1 MLYNQCNR
9 SNLKSNKIENCRKIK
24 MKVNRYSFI
33 FKQLRMQKQLPL
45 SFFEKVGVRKSNI
58 SKFERGELMMSFD
71 KIANLLS
78 AMNISL
84 SEYELLINSFRPSFQ
99 DQFFTELENAE
110 FMQDQDRLVKLSEN
124 VESASPLL
132 MLLVTKS
139 KITPLDNSEVDKILN
154 YLKLAP
160 NWGYFELSLLQAI
173 LEVIEIKEAEKIFS
187 SIEERIYIYRNI
199 FKYRRKIVLIALH
212 YILILSSKREK
223 KFAEQILIKI
233 NKIKQQEFDFFLSC
247 IQKLVTSFM
256 KYQFENKEEGAEEC
270 LTILNYI
277 ETLGNRNLRHYY
289 ERIMMFKLK

>member
-1 MLYNQCNR
+1 
-9 SNLKSNKIENCRKIK
+9 